1 MRSNNKY
8 TTLESWTD
16 QFETASIRFSR
27 FIGEPLRLDKEND
40 PGGANGRIAQAR
52 GDWRDWPTAEQ
63 LVHSE
68 SPKSFAECKTVD
80 IQPPLD
86 KTRVRK
92 AARGE
97 DSPPVGRELYSREV
111 VEGPSSIKLA
121 DTDYPSGYEAGTD
134 SEGKAVKAKERRGS
148 SSKPGKRDNSKKPEL
163 HEDSQ
168 EPEISQMKTPDNDV

>member
-1 MRSNNKY
+1 MQSNNKY

-27 FIGEPLRLDKEND
+27 FIGEPLRLDEEND

-63 LVHSE
+63 LVQSE
-68 SPKSFAECKTVD
+68 NPKSFAECKTVD

-86 KTRVRK
+86 ETRVEK

-111 VEGPSSIKLA
+111 LEGLCGIKLA

-134 SEGKAVKAKERRGS
+134 SEGTPVKAGQRPAS
-148 SSKPGKRDNSKKPEL
+148 SSKPEKRDDSKKPEN
-163 HEDSQ
+163 HEDSP
-168 EPEISQMKTPDNDV
+168 EPEIFHMETPNNDM